1 MVKNVLSASMLAL
14 LIGLPTTVQSA
25 EHVVGKVTRIYP
37 NSAGVYFRLSGTCKT
52 NAYFYFS
59 LSNDSGKAWY
69 AMLLSAAVTKQPVR
83 VAIGEACDPAM
94 NQTIQYV
101 YQDF

>member
-1 MVKNVLSASMLAL
+1 MKHLLSASMLAL
-14 LIGLPTTVQSA
+14 LMGMPIAVQSA
-25 EHVVGKVTRIYP
+25 EHLVGKVTRIYP
-37 NSAGVYFRLSGTCKT
+37 NSVGVYFRLSGTCKT

-59 LSNDSGKAWY
+59 LANDSGKAWY
-69 AMLLSAAVTKQPVR
+69 AMLLSAAATKQPVR